1 MAHGDTTPN
10 AENNTRRRVTRPHKS
25 ALLSRHMR
33 QRKTS
38 DISET
43 RGGCVREAREARVE
57 RDNERKR
64 KTQLRHGEMR
74 KMKVQKTL

>member
-1 MAHGDTTPN
+1 MAHGDTTCN
-10 AENNTRRRVTRPHKS
+10 TENNTRQRLTRLRKS
-25 ALLSRHMR
+25 ALQSRHMR

-38 DISET
+38 DTSET
-43 RGGCVREAREARVE
+43 KGGRVREARVARVE